1 MRPTLLALL
10 LAAPLA
16 SPASGAAAQ
25 DIVDVAPDAPVRG
38 EPVRVTFSAPA
49 DTVRITYRPGAITAS
64 SETFTPRS
72 ATFEF
77 VPARAGV
84 VAVAAGGTSQNLSVR
99 FQRAPGAGIV
109 VMVLAGLILFGGA
122 IVSLRVLMSGDPE
135 VDPALRPDT

>member
-10 LAAPLA
+10 LAAPFA
-16 SPASGAAAQ
+16 SPASGVAAQ
-25 DIVDVAPDAPVRG
+25 AIVDVAPDAPVRG

-49 DTVRITYRPGAITAS
+49 DSVRVIYRPGAISADTAY
-64 SETFTPRS
+64 FTPTA

-99 FQRAPGAGIV
+99 FQRAPGAGIA

-122 IVSLRVLMSGDPE
+122 IGSLRMLMSSDLE
-135 VDPALRPDT
+135 VDPTFRPDT